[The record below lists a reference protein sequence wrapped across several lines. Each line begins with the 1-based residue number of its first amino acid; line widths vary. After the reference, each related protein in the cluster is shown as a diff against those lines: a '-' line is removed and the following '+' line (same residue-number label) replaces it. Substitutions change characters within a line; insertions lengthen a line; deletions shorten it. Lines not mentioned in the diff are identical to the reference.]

1 MNFLDGEEDGVV
13 AFAVGSWMEEEVKEV
28 KEVEEEVVVV
38 DGSDS
43 GWGRSDL
50 R

>member
-13 AFAVGSWMEEEVKEV
+13 AFAVGSWMEEEVE
-28 KEVEEEVVVV
+28 EVEEV